1 MMQIFKMVF
10 SMFDKK
16 CLFTRFLYGIVVSIC
31 LFASA
36 NGQRNLKDIPD
47 SDPEVERK
55 SFILADGFQVNLF
68 AADPQIAKPIH
79 MNFDEKGRLWIAGSS
94 VYPHIEPGQAA
105 DDKILILEDTNGDG
119 KSDKTIVF
127 ADGLLIPTGVAP
139 APGGCYVANSTELIH
154 LIDTDGDDKADVRK
168 VVLSGFGT
176 EDTHHLLHSLR
187 WGHDGCLYMNQSI
200 YIHSHVETPYGVKRL
215 NAGGIWRFR
224 PETLQLDVMTEG
236 LVNPWGHHFD
246 KWGQSFATDGAGG
259 QGINYMFPGSVYV
272 TAYNARRVLQGLN
285 PGSPKYCGLEVIGG
299 DHLPAEFQG
308 NMITNDFRAN
318 RVCRFVVTEN
328 GTSAYSSRQET
339 ELIKTKHVAFRPID
353 VKMGPDGAIYIAD
366 WYNPIIQHGEVDFR
380 DPRRDQVHGRIWRL
394 TYKGRNP
401 LKHPDLV
408 NTSIREL
415 LGHLKSNQ
423 QWVRLHSKRM
433 LKEYVPNQVVAEL
446 KNWVNALDSNDPN
459 VEHQMLEALWAYQ
472 SIRQIDETLLRKL
485 LSSKDHRVKA
495 AAIRVAVD
503 WRDRLKQVDPF
514 SVFKTAVT
522 DSHPRVRLEA
532 VRALANYETPEA
544 VSAALTV
551 LDQTMDPFLD
561 FAVWKT
567 VGDLKAVWL
576 PELTAGRFNFNDN
589 LDHLTFA
596 LSAVNSPQVVSTLF
610 GLIDSKETDIER
622 RLNILSIIALQGT
635 PKDLEKVFGA
645 AVDLSAT
652 DPVSAAKVVRQLSQ
666 ASQQRS
672 VRPAVST
679 PQLVSMMKSSH
690 VGLASAAI
698 QIAGVWKVRG
708 AIPLLIELA
717 NQNSLGAIDSLAVI
731 GGEKSKQALLSL
743 TSSDRSIAVRQRAT
757 NVMTLVDKTLAAEK
771 AVELLMDP
779 PAEWDPKFA
788 IDFLLKTSGGPAA
801 LVAALDKKTIETEV
815 AKLAIRATQ
824 ASPTPSQRLI
834 AALRTSGKLDMA
846 KWIASPELTS
856 SLMAR
861 VASKGDPARGE
872 LIYRREKLQ
881 CMKCH
886 AIGGAGGIVGPE
898 MNSIGASAQVDYLI
912 ESLLEPSK
920 KVKENYNSRIVQTID
935 GLQFSG
941 IPIRENKQQT
951 VLRTAEGKVVS
962 ISSDDIEA
970 TKDGRSLM
978 PEGLVD
984 SLTEDELVD
993 LVTFLSRLGK
1003 VGDFA
1008 VGKQQYARKWEALT
1022 WTPEANRRLN
1032 RTSFDSAASGEDV
1045 FKWRQEYSLVNGVI
1059 DVMSL
1064 PKYKIHRNTPET
1076 SFLKT
1081 KLEVTVSGAVKLK
1094 FDAVD
1099 QIKLWVDGKPKKVEA
1114 VTSME
1119 LKKGM
1124 HEIVI
1129 SVRRDSETKAR
1140 VELLAG
1146 ESVAAQW
1153 K

>member
-1 MMQIFKMVF
+1 MVNP
-10 SMFDKK
+10 MFNTKDGVA
-16 CLFTRFLYGIVVSIC
+16 LFRYGILAIV
-31 LFASA
+31 LLA
-36 NGQRNLKDIPD
+36 NSLHAQRNLKDIPD
-47 SDPEVERK
+47 TDPEIERK
-55 SFILADGFQVNLF
+55 SFILADGFEVNLF

-94 VYPHIEPGQAA
+94 VYPHIEPGQSAN
-105 DDKILILEDTNGDG
+105 DKILILEDTNGDG
-119 KSDKTIVF
+119 KSDKTTVF

-154 LIDTDGDDKADVRK
+154 LIDTDGDDKADLRK

-176 EDTHHLLHSLR
+176 EDTHHLLHTLR

-200 YIHSHVETPYGVKRL
+200 YIHSHIETPYGVKRL

-224 PETLQLDVMTEG
+224 PETLELDVMSEG

-299 DHLPAEFQG
+299 DHLPKEFQG

-318 RVCRFVVTEN
+318 RVCRFVVSEN

-353 VKMGPDGAIYIAD
+353 VKMGSDGAIYIAD

-394 TYKGRNP
+394 TYKGRDP
-401 LKHPDLV
+401 LKHPDLT

-423 QWVRLHSKRM
+423 QWVRLHAKRM
-433 LKEYVPNQVVAEL
+433 LKEYVPNQVVDEL
-446 KNWVNALDSNDPN
+446 NNWVKALDSADEN
-459 VEHQMLEALWAYQ
+459 VEHQMLEALWSYQ
-472 SIRQIDETLLRKL
+472 SIRQVNESLLQKL
-485 LSSKDHRVKA
+485 LNSRDHRVKA

-503 WRDRLKQVDPF
+503 WRERLKTIDPF
-514 SVFKTAVT
+514 SVFKTAAT

-532 VRALANYETPEA
+532 VRALSKYENAKA
-544 VSAALTV
+544 VTAALNV
-551 LDQTMDPFLD
+551 LDQAIDPFLD

-567 VGDLKAVWL
+567 VGDLKDVWL

-610 GLIDSKETDIER
+610 GLIDNKETDIER

-635 PKDLEKVFGA
+635 PKDLGRVFQA
-645 AVDLSAT
+645 AVALSST
-652 DPVSAAKVVRQLSQ
+652 DAASAAKIVQQLSRV
-666 ASQQRS
+666 SQQRS
-672 VRPAVST
+672 VRPNVAT
-679 PQLVSMMKSSH
+679 PQLIEMMKSKHPALS
-690 VGLASAAI
+690 AAAI
-698 QIAGVWKVRG
+698 QIAGIWKVNA
-708 AIPLLIELA
+708 AIPLLIDLA
-717 NQNSLGAIDSLAVI
+717 NQNSLGAVDSLAMI
-731 GGEKSKQALLSL
+731 GGEKSKQTLVSL
-743 TSSDRSIAVRQRAT
+743 TSPDRSMAVRQRAT
-757 NVMTLVDKTLAAEK
+757 NVMTLIDKNLAAEK
-771 AVELLMDP
+771 AVALLIDSP
-779 PAEWDPKFA
+779 TDWDPKYA
-788 IDFLLKTSGGPAA
+788 IDFLLKTSGGPGA
-801 LVAALDKKTIETEV
+801 LISALEKKNIDAEV
-815 AKLAIRATQ
+815 AKLAIRAAQ
-824 ASPTPSQRLI
+824 SSPTPSKPLI
-834 AALRTSGKLDMA
+834 TAFRKSGKLDLA
-846 KWIASPELTS
+846 KWIASPELTD
-856 SLMAR
+856 SLMQK
-861 VASKGDPARGE
+861 VAAKGDPVRGE

-962 ISSDDIEA
+962 ISAEDIEA

-984 SLTEDELVD
+984 GLAEDELVD

-1008 VGKQQYARKWEALT
+1008 VGKQQYARKWETLI
-1022 WTPEANRRLN
+1022 WTAEANRRMN

-1045 FKWRQEYSLVNGVI
+1045 FKWRLEYTLVNGII

-1064 PKYKIHRNTPET
+1064 PTFKIHRNTPKT
-1076 SFLKT
+1076 SFLST
-1081 KLEVTVSGAVKLK
+1081 KLEVTVAGSVKLK
-1094 FDAVD
+1094 FDAAD
-1099 QIKLWVDGKPKKVEA
+1099 RIKLWVDGKPKKIET
-1114 VTSME
+1114 VTTLE
-1119 LKKGM
+1119 LEKGI
-1124 HEIVI
+1124 HQIVI
-1129 SVRRDSETKAR
+1129 AVRNDSETKAR